1 METVCSS
8 ANGVRDAKSET
19 LVDVVADF
27 RHVFIYSEREITP
40 LKLFAA
46 LESF

>member
-8 ANGVRDAKSET
+8 ANGVRDAKSEA
-19 LVDVVADF
+19 LVDGVADF
-27 RHVFIYSEREITP
+27 RHVFIYSEHEIRS

-46 LESF
+46 LERV

>member
-1 METVCSS
+1 METVYSS
-8 ANGVRDAKSET
+8 ANSKRDAKSET
-19 LVDVVADF
+19 LVDGVADF
-27 RHVFIYSEREITP
+27 RHVFIYSERKIAP